1 MAQVS
6 TGSHSTAG
14 GSRRGADRRAQLLD
28 AAVRV
33 IADVGAR
40 SMRVEEVAREAG
52 VSTPL
57 VYYYFDSRTELLAE
71 AFRHANT
78 QMLGGHATD
87 ASLDGRQRVTAYLLH
102 EVENNGTTQMWA
114 FWRELA
120 AAAVFDESL
129 RAPINEGYEAWS
141 DEVAGL
147 IGTGQRDGSIDPSLD
162 PALSADLLTAL
173 MDGLGTRRVLQ
184 SLPGDR
190 ALQIA
195 VTAIEDVLGPWPSA
209 A

>member
-57 VYYYFDSRTELLAE
+57 VYYYFDSRTDLLAE
-71 AFRHANT
+71 AFRHANM
-78 QMLGGHATD
+78 QMLGSHVTD

-102 EVENNGTTQMWA
+102 EVEASETTQMWA
-114 FWRELA
+114 FWTELA

-141 DEVAGL
+141 GEVAAL
-147 IGTGQRDGSIDPSLD
+147 IGAGQRAGSIDPAPETPLGAHQL
-162 PALSADLLTAL
+162 PPPI
-173 MDGLGTRRVLQ
+173 DGLGTPPVL
-184 SLPGDR
+184 
-190 ALQIA
+190 
-195 VTAIEDVLGPWPSA
+195 
-209 A
+209 